1 MGFYLCASVVSLSLS
16 FSLYSSN
23 TILHYSFCSLL
34 HAAALSN
41 IVEVLVTVGRRLM
54 FALVY
59 GPLRLVMVLN
69 LLLLLL
75 VFEESSGG
83 AVLIRVALI
92 LLDEAGIQEY
102 HAFVHDFQV
111 RRHQIEVA
119 YELLVDQTV
128 HLVRAP
134 DLNNEGLMLSL
145 LVLGRHHEV
154 TTS

>member
-1 MGFYLCASVVSLSLS
+1 ML
-16 FSLYSSN
+16 
-23 TILHYSFCSLL
+23 
-34 HAAALSN
+34 
-41 IVEVLVTVGRRLM
+41 
-54 FALVY
+54 
-59 GPLRLVMVLN
+59 
-69 LLLLLL
+69 
-75 VFEESSGG
+75 EESSGG
-83 AVLIRVALI
+83 DVLIRVALI

-119 YELLVDQTV
+119 NELLVDQTV

-154 TTS
+154 TTSCGFMIKKRLAYPEWVVKISMLYKPLPKSRTPSK